1 MLKKLMWNFYR
12 FMYGRYGVDQL
23 YIAGGIF
30 FVAIQILQLFLRIPL
45 VNILLLVFLGW
56 LMFRVFSKNISARQ
70 AENRKFME
78 MTQVVK
84 AKGQKLSRR
93 FQEIQT
99 HRYRKCSS
107 CETTLRLPRKR
118 GKHTVRCPKC
128 NHRFKVRIWL

>member
-1 MLKKLMWNFYR
+1 MWNFYR

-23 YIAGGIF
+23 YIAGGIL

-84 AKGQKLSRR
+84 AKGQKLSSR
-93 FQEIQT
+93 FLEIQT

-107 CETTLRLPRKR
+107 CETTDRKSTRLNSS
-118 GKHTVRCPKC
+118 HVTISYDVFC
-128 NHRFKVRIWL
+128 L